1 MLGIFDSIFR
11 SLIRFYWVL
20 FIVYFLICYA
30 QGKIAVYLAKQR
42 KEDENKW
49 FWYGFFGGP
58 SALLIIGFY
67 KNNTSKDVDNKKEV
81 LLPKMKFCENCGKE
95 QKPGVNFCQNCGTK
109 Q

>member
-1 MLGIFDSIFR
+1 MLGILD
-11 SLIRFYWVL
+11 SLIRFCWVL
-20 FIVYFLICYA
+20 IIVYFLICYA
-30 QGKIAVYLAKQR
+30 QGKIAAYLAKQK

-67 KNNTSKDVDNKKEV
+67 KNNTSRNFDYKKEEI
-81 LLPKMKFCENCGKE
+81 LTNKNFCKNCGKE
-95 QKPGVNFCQNCGTK
+95 QKPGWNFCQSCGTK